1 MTTGSQKDMKVSII
15 VFEIN
20 EIDGMRKMMPQIKK
34 EWYDEL
40 LVIDGGSTDGTIEY
54 CKEHGYNLVVQT
66 QKGPGG
72 ALNEAARMVSGDIVI
87 LYAPDGSFLVEV
99 IPEMI
104 AKIKEGYDIVNVSRY
119 GFGAHSEDDTFWT
132 GSANWLFTRLVNVM
146 FGKWFVFTDL
156 LYTYIAYRRE
166 LVDETR
172 TDTDDITW
180 AHTMMLRAI
189 KRGKKIIE
197 IPSMEPKRVGG
208 EVKVSN
214 KVGAAWVILRTLIA
228 ERFRPVR

>member
-1 MTTGSQKDMKVSII
+1 MKVSII

-20 EIDGMRKMMPQIKK
+20 EIDGMRKMMPLIKK

-40 LVIDGGSTDGTIEY
+40 IVIDGGSTDGTIEY
-54 CKEHGYNLVVQT
+54 CKEHGLKLYVQT

-72 ALNEAARMVSGDIVI
+72 ALNEAARLVTGDIVI

-99 IPEMI
+99 IPDMI
-104 AKIKEGYDIVNVSRY
+104 AKIKAGYDIVNVSRY
-119 GFGAHSEDDTFWT
+119 GFGAHSDDDTFWT
-132 GSANWLFTRLVNVM
+132 GTANWLFTRMVNVF
-146 FGKWFVFTDL
+146 FGRWLVFTDF

-166 LVDETR
+166 LVEETR

-189 KRGKKIIE
+189 KRGKRIIE
-197 IPSMEPKRVGG
+197 IPSDEPKRVGG
-208 EVKVSN
+208 DVKVSN
-214 KVGAAWVILRTLIA
+214 KVAAAWVIVRTIIA
-228 ERFRPVR
+228 ERFRPVA